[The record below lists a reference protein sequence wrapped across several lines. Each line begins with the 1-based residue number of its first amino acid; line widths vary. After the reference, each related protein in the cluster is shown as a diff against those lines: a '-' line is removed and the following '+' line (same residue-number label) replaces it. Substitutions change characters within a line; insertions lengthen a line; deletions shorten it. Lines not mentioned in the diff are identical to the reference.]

1 MSKRVLKGYDG
12 SRYQVG
18 DRIEVHPST
27 QLDTGD
33 LWMRGARY
41 GVVTGTS
48 LTEDDRVR
56 VELDN
61 MPGRTFRGSEDTFRA
76 LEPRKGWS
84 WDHFLEGFNEKER
97 IIRRI
102 DRQQAA
108 ESDPK
113 VYHSH
118 PPQYGRLEPGCPR
131 CDQLRHGAPA
141 RVGRWPT

>member
-1 MSKRVLKGYDG
+1 MSKRVMRGYDG

-27 QLDTGD
+27 D

-61 MPGRTFRGSEDTFRA
+61 MPERTFSGSEDTFRA
-76 LEPRKGWS
+76 LEPRKDWS
-84 WDHFLEGFNEKER
+84 DVER

-113 VYHSH
+113 TYHSH
-118 PPQYGRLEPGCPR
+118 GPQYGKLEPGCAR
-131 CDQLRHGAPA
+131 CDELRHGAPA
-141 RVGRWPT
+141 RVGRGWCD